1 MKRYAV
7 FNGDCYYPMGGWA
20 DLFDTYETLA
30 EAEEAYSNLSVG
42 AMQWAQLVDMAEDDI
57 LKEK

>member
-7 FNGDCYYPMGGWA
+7 FNNDCYYPLGGWS
-20 DLFDTYETLA
+20 DLLDTYETLA
-30 EAEEAYSNLSVG
+30 EAEEAYSSLRVG
-42 AMQWAQLVDMAEDDI
+42 AMKWAQLVDMAEDKI